1 MKLILT
7 ATLALA
13 VAAPAF
19 AQPAADM
26 KAMPGMSGA
35 QGADHSSMTMA
46 DGAGVVTAVDAK
58 AGTVTIH
65 HGPIAKLSWPAMTM
79 AFKASPPTLLQGLK
93 AGQSV
98 TFTLMQM
105 GGSTTLTA
113 IQPK

>member
-1 MKLILT
+1 MKLALT
-7 ATLALA
+7 T
-13 VAAPAF
+13 PAF
-19 AQPAADM
+19 AQPASDM

-35 QGADHSSMTMA
+35 QSGMTTA
-46 DGAGVVTAVDAK
+46 SGSGVVTAVDSK

-79 AFKASPPTLLQGLK
+79 TFKASPPSLLQGAK

-98 TFTLMQM
+98 GFTLMQM
-105 GGSTTLTA
+105 GGTTTLTA